1 MLAPRRDLS
10 ADMGGC
16 RLILICWGSFGE
28 MKVTT
33 WENGLLRLDER
44 ESYSLS
50 FAKKAAAFFNTLRST
65 RNRRFSLRSRRSSSR
80 FSLVK
85 PVRPFCQRRKL
96 HIHGG

>member
-50 FAKKAAAFFNTLRST
+50 FAKKAAVF
-65 RNRRFSLRSRRSSSR
+65 
-80 FSLVK
+80 
-85 PVRPFCQRRKL
+85 
-96 HIHGG
+96 